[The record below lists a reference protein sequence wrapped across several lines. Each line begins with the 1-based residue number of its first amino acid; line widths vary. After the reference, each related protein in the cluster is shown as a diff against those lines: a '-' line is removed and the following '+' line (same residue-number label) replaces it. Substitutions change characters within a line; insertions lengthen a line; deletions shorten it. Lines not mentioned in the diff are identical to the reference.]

1 MTITAP
7 PATHEDAGERPDD
20 GRTGR
25 NGSAQPRAVTPRP
38 ARHGPPRPALL
49 VIGAFV
55 LVAVVWGAYE
65 TWRAAQPPGPLTA
78 SGTVE
83 ADEVLVGAEVA
94 ARIVALPAD
103 EGRSVQAGD
112 VLARLDDQ
120 LPRLQYQQADPAT
133 QRQLQVQLDRYT
145 VRAPFAGVVTRVP
158 VRVGEIASPG
168 ETLAAVADLGH
179 LKLTLYVLERDLASV
194 VVGQS
199 VAVTA
204 DPFPG
209 RTFSGVVTSINS
221 SAEFTPRNV
230 QTQRDRLNLVFGVK
244 VRVDNP
250 GGALKPGMPVDA
262 TFQ

>member
-1 MTITAP
+1 MTHTMPAP
-7 PATHEDAGERPDD
+7 PLEGPPAPSGNGRPSP
-20 GRTGR
+20 
-25 NGSAQPRAVTPRP
+25 NGSARP
-38 ARHGPPRPALL
+38 SSPAHRVFHGPPRPVLA
-49 VIGAFV
+49 VVGAFL
-55 LVAVVWGAYE
+55 LVAVAWGAFE
-65 TWRAAQPPGPLTA
+65 VWRAAQPPGPLSA

-83 ADEVLVGAEVA
+83 ADEVEVGAEVA
-94 ARIVALPAD
+94 ARIVSLPVD

-120 LPRLQYQQADPAT
+120 LPQLQFQQADPAT

-145 VRAPFAGVVTRVP
+145 VRAPIAGVVTSVP
-158 VRVGEIASPG
+158 VEVGEIASPG
-168 ETLAAVADLGH
+168 ETLASVADLGH

-194 VVGQS
+194 SVGQR

-209 RTFSGVVTSINS
+209 RTFQGVVTSINTK
-221 SAEFTPRNV
+221 AEFTPRNV

-250 GGALKPGMPVDA
+250 DGALKPGMPVDA